1 MSSSSSSSQS
11 PTRRATG
18 SGADRSAS
26 APPSSGAARD
36 NSHRQPT
43 ASSSLPSRRH
53 MRSESAIEPT
63 QAALPA
69 ESSPG
74 GRRPWHRRA
83 REISAAAAARQALAE
98 SEGQRQE
105 NRTRRNNHGR
115 VYRSNLHYM
124 GEEQERLR
132 YYATSGQEV
141 PSTVAMTARPEI
153 EAPRVER
160 APPLSSSAA
169 ESSRPRLEPQRAQ
182 PGRAQPRVQ
191 VARLREGVLRV
202 LRERGYVPTADPDG
216 GVSKMTPEQ
225 IEQYIPHGASLGSL
239 LHGREEEQECA
250 PCLFHAKRRCLRGA
264 KCLFCHE
271 DGHEGLTRVKQRIR
285 PSKRTR
291 NLLRTVQE
299 QRPDLPPEDMMKIIQ
314 DYKRDI
320 LSHRKPS

>member
-36 NSHRQPT
+36 DSHRRPT

-98 SEGQRQE
+98 SEGQRQIE
-105 NRTRRNNHGR
+105 PRPPEQPREGLPQQPSL
-115 VYRSNLHYM
+115 Y
-124 GEEQERLR
+124 GEEQEERLR

-141 PSTVAMTARPEI
+141 PPTVAMTARPEI

-160 APPLSSSAA
+160 APPSSSSVA
-169 ESSRPRLEPQRAQ
+169 ESSRPRLEPHRAQ

-239 LHGREEEQECA
+239 LHGREEEEEQECA

-271 DGHEGLTRVKQRIR
+271 DGHE
-285 PSKRTR
+285 
-291 NLLRTVQE
+291 
-299 QRPDLPPEDMMKIIQ
+299 
-314 DYKRDI
+314 
-320 LSHRKPS
+320 